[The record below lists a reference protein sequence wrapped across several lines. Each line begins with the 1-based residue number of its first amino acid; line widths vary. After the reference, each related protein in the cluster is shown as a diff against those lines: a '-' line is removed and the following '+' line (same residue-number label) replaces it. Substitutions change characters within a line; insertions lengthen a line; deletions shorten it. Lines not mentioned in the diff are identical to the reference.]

1 MSGVFI
7 SRAPLPRYDHTW
19 DVDFVFKYL
28 ISFKPCEK
36 FKITSF
42 MALLTACRLSELY
55 HLDLILTQIF
65 PNENVFKIVQLTKTQ
80 KVEIYSIK
88 LIFSDF
94 ENDMFDV
101 RKHIIQ
107 YLNIIEPIRNV
118 ENSIIFFAIF

>member
-1 MSGVFI
+1 M
-7 SRAPLPRYDHTW
+7 
-19 DVDFVFKYL
+19 
-28 ISFKPCEK
+28 
-36 FKITSF
+36 
-42 MALLTACRLSELY
+42 
-55 HLDLILTQIF
+55 
-65 PNENVFKIVQLTKTQ
+65 FKIVQLTKTQ